1 MYSLYNKTSF
11 QKFLQITSN
20 NKFRILV
27 ILIALLFGFISSN
40 LFAADSLRLT
50 DNTIVRN
57 LFPKTPKVYFTGKYD
72 FNDSNTIHLK
82 MNFGSDK
89 ILNPKTLINGERDKR
104 PRRVDIVMTL
114 YPSDLENWREDYK
127 DLIANRIESL
137 KELDSAFY
145 YDRGIK
151 WNLIVQDEPK
161 NIYQAKKQIHGV
173 VIHYSKLP
181 SIKHQNNYKRI
192 LKKFEANVTAQV
204 AGKKMFEVAKR
215 NKENWKNMLIV
226 TDCSG
231 SMAPYGSE
239 VLLWHL
245 LRTDKDDVSKFAFF
259 NDGEKES
266 LEIGNAGGI
275 YFTDIKDYKKIRRA
289 ITYYTKLGYDKNSD
303 CPENDLEAIIKSVNS
318 SYDHDDVVVIVDNN
332 SPVRDMELLKQINY
346 PVRIVLCG
354 VDKKED
360 INPDYIKLA
369 YHSKGSLHTVED
381 DIDQFKKN
389 KNGEIVMINKVKY
402 KVEEDELVQLTK
414 KVKIRH

>member
-1 MYSLYNKTSF
+1 MYSLYNKTLS
-11 QKFLQITSN
+11 QKFLQVTSN

-27 ILIALLFGFISSN
+27 ILISILFGFFTSN
-40 LFAADSLRLT
+40 VFAADSLRLT
-50 DNTIVRN
+50 DNTVVKY
-57 LFPKTPKVYFTGKYD
+57 LFPKYPKVYFTGKYD
-72 FNDSNTIHLK
+72 RIDSNTIHLE
-82 MNFGSDK
+82 MNYGSEK
-89 ILNPKTLINGERDKR
+89 ILNPNILIDGERDKR
-104 PRRVDIVMTL
+104 PRRVDLVMTL

-127 DLIANRIESL
+127 DLIQRRIKSL
-137 KELDSAFY
+137 SELDSAFY
-145 YDRGIK
+145 YDRSIK
-151 WNLIVQDEPK
+151 WNLILQDNPK

-173 VIHYSKLP
+173 VVHYSELP
-181 SIKHQNNYKRI
+181 TNMHQCAYKVV
-192 LKKFEANVTAQV
+192 LKKFESHSKAQTG
-204 AGKKMFEVAKR
+204 GKKMFEVAKR
-215 NKENWKNMLIV
+215 NKENWKNMLII

-239 VLLWHL
+239 VLLWHM
-245 LRTDKDDVSKFAFF
+245 LRTGKEDISKFAFF
-259 NDGEKES
+259 NDGEKET

-275 YFTDIKDYKKIRRA
+275 YFSNIKDHKKIGRA
-289 ITYYTKLGYDKNSD
+289 ITYFTELGYDKNID
-303 CPENDLEAIIKSVNS
+303 HAENDLEAIIKSVNN
-318 SYDHDDVVVIVDNN
+318 SYDHEDVVVIVDNN

-354 VDKKED
+354 VEKKEN

>member
-27 ILIALLFGFISSN
+27 ILIALLFGFFTSN
-40 LFAADSLRLT
+40 VFAADSLRLT

-72 FNDSNTIHLK
+72 FQDSNNIHLK
-82 MNFGSDK
+82 MNYGSDK

-127 DLIANRIESL
+127 DLIANRIYSL

-151 WNLIVQDEPK
+151 WNLILQDDPK

-181 SIKHQNNYKRI
+181 SIKHQHNYKRI

-215 NKENWKNMLIV
+215 NKENWKNMLVI

-266 LEIGNAGGI
+266 LEIGNAGGV
-275 YFTDIKDYKKIRRA
+275 YFTSIKDYKKIGRA
-289 ITYYTKLGYDKNSD
+289 ITYFSELGYDKNTD
-303 CPENDLEAIIKSVNS
+303 HAENDLEAIIKSVNS

-332 SPVRDMELLKQINY
+332 SPVRDMELLK
-346 PVRIVLCG
+346 
-354 VDKKED
+354 
-360 INPDYIKLA
+360 
-369 YHSKGSLHTVED
+369 
-381 DIDQFKKN
+381 
-389 KNGEIVMINKVKY
+389 EII
-402 KVEEDELVQLTK
+402 
-414 KVKIRH
+414 

>member
-1 MYSLYNKTSF
+1 MYSLYNKTLS
-11 QKFLQITSN
+11 QKFLQVTSN

-27 ILIALLFGFISSN
+27 ILISILFGFFTSN
-40 LFAADSLRLT
+40 VFAADSLRLT
-50 DNTIVRN
+50 DNTIVKY
-57 LFPKTPKVYFTGKYD
+57 LFPKYPKVYFTGKYD
-72 FNDSNTIHLK
+72 FQDSNTIHLK
-82 MNFGSDK
+82 MNYGSDK

-127 DLIANRIESL
+127 DLISNRIESL

-145 YDRGIK
+145 YDRSIE
-151 WNLIVQDEPK
+151 WNLIIQDEPK
-161 NIYQAKKQIHGV
+161 NLYQSKKQIHGV
-173 VIHYSKLP
+173 VIQYLKLP
-181 SIKHQNNYKRI
+181 TIKHKNNYKII
-192 LKKFEANVTAQV
+192 LKKFESYVTAQA

-215 NKENWKNMLIV
+215 NKENWKNMLVI

-231 SMAPYGSE
+231 SMASYGSE
-239 VLLWHL
+239 VLLWHI

-275 YFTDIKDYKKIRRA
+275 YFTDIKDYKKIGRA

-303 CPENDLEAIIKSVNS
+303 DPENDLEAIIKSVNS
-318 SYDHDDVVVIVDNN
+318 SYDHQDVVVIVDNN

-354 VDKKED
+354 VDKKEN